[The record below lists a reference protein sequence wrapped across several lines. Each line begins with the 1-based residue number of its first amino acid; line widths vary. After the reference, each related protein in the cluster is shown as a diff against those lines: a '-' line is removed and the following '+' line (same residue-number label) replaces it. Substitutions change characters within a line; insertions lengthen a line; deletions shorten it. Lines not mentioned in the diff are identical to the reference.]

1 MRRNARGQY
10 FVVYIVGSSS
20 SFHTNTGGPAVHV
33 HNEDQIIPA
42 LLRKFDDK
50 EFIHQ
55 FEMIAGIEHGATIK
69 MLHFIND
76 LERRKTF
83 LELGYSSVFDF
94 CTRRIKYSSS
104 QAGRRIQAA
113 RCCRRYPEFFGYL
126 RNREVCIMTLA
137 MIEGIITDDNHDEIV
152 KRVRGAS
159 RRDVERL
166 ISEYRPAAALRDRI
180 RYVHVPL
187 SQPRDLNRALLDRSA
202 RRATPEEWRDKIPTQ
217 EKVFVQFL
225 ADEEFLNL
233 FEEVRDLM
241 GSHVFEDFAAVMKLV
256 LKEYRERHSPA
267 ARKQRRD
274 ERKRATSPDSH
285 RWEWKNPQD
294 ESTRHVP
301 DEVRDEVFVRD
312 QSQCTFVAPD
322 GTRCQCKKGLQLDHI
337 NPYSIGGSHDLS
349 NLRLLC
355 SGHNKL
361 AAENVMG
368 RNVMQPYWRQ

>member
-1 MRRNARGQY
+1 M
-10 FVVYIVGSSS
+10 
-20 SFHTNTGGPAVHV
+20 HV
-33 HNEDQIIPA
+33 HNEDQIIPT
-42 LLRKFDDK
+42 LLRELDDK

-55 FEMIAGIEHGATIK
+55 FEMTAGIEHGATIK

-94 CTRRIKYSSS
+94 CVRRIKYSSS

-113 RCCRRYPEFFGYL
+113 RCCRRYPELFGYL

-159 RRDVERL
+159 RREVERL

-187 SQPRDLNRALLDRSA
+187 PQPRDLNTALLDRA
-202 RRATPEEWRDKIPTQ
+202 CQQAIPEQYRDRIPAV

-225 ADEEFLNL
+225 ADEEFLTL
-233 FEEVRDLM
+233 FEEVRGLM
-241 GSHVFEDFAAVMKLV
+241 GSHALEGLADVMKV
-256 LKEYRERHSPA
+256 ALKEYRDRNSPA

-285 RWEWKNPQD
+285 RWEWQNAQD
-294 ESTRHVP
+294 ESARHVP

-312 QSQCTFVAPD
+312 EGQCTFVAPD
-322 GTRCQCKKGLQLDHI
+322 GTRCQCKNGLQIVHI
-337 NPYSIGGSHDLS
+337 QPYVAGGTHDAS
-349 NLRLLC
+349 NLRVLC
-355 SGHNKL
+355 GGHNRL
-361 AAENVMG
+361 AAEQALGKHVME
-368 RNVMQPYWRQ
+368 QHWRRQ

>member
-1 MRRNARGQY
+1 
-10 FVVYIVGSSS
+10 V
-20 SFHTNTGGPAVHV
+20 HT
-33 HNEDQIIPA
+33 HNEDEIIPA
-42 LLRKFDDK
+42 LIREFDDK

-55 FEMIAGIEHGATIK
+55 FEMLAGIEHGATIK

-94 CTRRIKYSSS
+94 CV
-104 QAGRRIQAA
+104 RRIQAA
-113 RCCRRYPEFFGYL
+113 RCCRRYPEFFSYL
-126 RNREVCIMTLA
+126 RDREVCIMTLA

-159 RRDVERL
+159 RREVERL

-187 SQPRDLNRALLDRSA
+187 PQPRDLNTALLDRA
-202 RRATPEEWRDKIPTQ
+202 CQQAIPELYRDRIPAV

-225 ADEEFLNL
+225 ADEEFLTL
-233 FEEVRDLM
+233 FEEVRGLM
-241 GSHVFEDFAAVMKLV
+241 GSHAFESFADVMKAV
-256 LKEYRERHSPA
+256 LREYRERHSPA

-285 RWEWKNPQD
+285 RWECEDTTK
-294 ESTRHVP
+294 SRHI
-301 DEVRDEVFVRD
+301 RDEVADAVRARD
-312 QSQCTFVAPD
+312 GGQCTFVSAD
-322 GTRCQCKKGLQLDHI
+322 GIRCQCRKGLEVDHI
-337 NPYSIGGSHDLS
+337 RPFANGGKSDLS

-355 SGHNKL
+355 GGHNRL
-361 AAENVMG
+361 AAERTMG
-368 RNVMQPYWRQ
+368 KHVMQPYWRQQ

>member
-1 MRRNARGQY
+1 
-10 FVVYIVGSSS
+10 
-20 SFHTNTGGPAVHV
+20 VHV
-33 HNEDQIIPA
+33 HNEDQIIPT
-42 LLRKFDDK
+42 LLRELDDK

-55 FEMIAGIEHGATIK
+55 FEMTAGIEHGATIK

-94 CTRRIKYSSS
+94 CVRRIKYSSS

-113 RCCRRYPEFFGYL
+113 RCCRRYPELFGYL

-159 RRDVERL
+159 RREVERL

-187 SQPRDLNRALLDRSA
+187 PQPRDLNTALLDRA
-202 RRATPEEWRDKIPTQ
+202 FKQAIPEQYRDRIPAV

-225 ADEEFLNL
+225 ADEEFLTL
-233 FEEVRDLM
+233 FEEVRGLM
-241 GSHVFEDFAAVMKLV
+241 GGHALDSSFADVIKLV
-256 LKEYRERHSPA
+256 LNEYRERHSPA

-285 RWEWKNPQD
+285 RWEWKNAQD

-301 DEVRDEVFVRD
+301 DEVRDEVVVRD
-312 QSQCTFVAPD
+312 GGQCTFVAPD
-322 GTRCQCKKGLQLDHI
+322 GTRCQCKKGLQIDHI
-337 NPYSIGGSHDLS
+337 NPFAVGGSHDVS

-355 SGHNKL
+355 GGHNKL
-361 AAENVMG
+361 AAERTMG
-368 RNVMQPYWRQ
+368 KHVMQPYWRRQ

>member
-1 MRRNARGQY
+1 MRA
-10 FVVYIVGSSS
+10 
-20 SFHTNTGGPAVHV
+20 

-42 LLRKFDDK
+42 LLRTFDDK

-76 LERRKTF
+76 LERRKAF

-94 CTRRIKYSSS
+94 CVRRIKYSSS

-113 RCCRRYPEFFGYL
+113 RCCRRYPEFFAYL

-137 MIEGIITDDNHDEIV
+137 MIEGIINDDNKDEIV

-159 RRDVERL
+159 RREVERL
-166 ISEYRPAAALRDRI
+166 ISEYRPAGALRDRI

-187 SQPRDLNRALLDRSA
+187 PQPRDLNTALVDRACQQVIPEQYRDR
-202 RRATPEEWRDKIPTQ
+202 IPAV

-225 ADEEFLNL
+225 ADEEFLTL
-233 FEEVRDLM
+233 FEEVRGLM
-241 GSHVFEDFAAVMKLV
+241 GKDAVDASFADVMKLV

-274 ERKRATSPDSH
+274 ERKRATGPDSH

-301 DEVRDEVFVRD
+301 NDIRDEVFVRD
-312 QSQCTFVAPD
+312 EGQCTFVAPD
-322 GTRCQCKKGLQLDHI
+322 GMRCQCRKGLEIDHI
-337 NPYSIGGSHDLS
+337 NPYALGGSHDLS

-355 SGHNKL
+355 GGHNKL
-361 AAENVMG
+361 AAEKTMGKHVM
-368 RNVMQPYWRQ
+368 RAYWRQQ

>member
-1 MRRNARGQY
+1 VRD
-10 FVVYIVGSSS
+10 
-20 SFHTNTGGPAVHV
+20 

-42 LLRKFDDK
+42 LLRKFDDR

-55 FEMIAGIEHGATIK
+55 FEMVAGIEHGATIK

-76 LERRKTF
+76 LERRKAF

-94 CTRRIKYSSS
+94 CVRRIKYSSS

-113 RCCRRYPEFFGYL
+113 RCCRRYPEFFAYL

-137 MIEGIITDDNHDEIV
+137 MIEQIINDDNKDEIV

-159 RRDVERL
+159 RREVERL
-166 ISEYRPAAALRDRI
+166 ISEYRPAGALRDRI

-187 SQPRDLNRALLDRSA
+187 PQPRDLNCALLDRSV
-202 RRATPEEWRDKIPTQ
+202 RRATPDEWREKIATE

-225 ADEEFLNL
+225 ADEEFLAL
-233 FEEVRDLM
+233 FEEVRGLT
-241 GSHVFEDFAAVMKLV
+241 GSDAFDASFADVMKLV
-256 LKEYRERHSPA
+256 LKEYRERHRPA
-267 ARKQRRD
+267 ARKQLRE

-285 RWEWKNPQD
+285 RWEWKNAQD
-294 ESTRHVP
+294 KSTRNVP

-312 QSQCTFVAPD
+312 EGQCTFVAPD
-322 GTRCQCKKGLQLDHI
+322 GTRCQSTKGLQIDHI
-337 NPYSIGGSHDLS
+337 NPYAAGGSHDPS

-355 SGHNKL
+355 GGHNKL
-361 AAENVMG
+361 AAEKTMG
-368 RNVMQPYWRQ
+368 RHVMQPYWRRQ

>member
-1 MRRNARGQY
+1 VRA
-10 FVVYIVGSSS
+10 
-20 SFHTNTGGPAVHV
+20 

-76 LERRKTF
+76 LERRKAF

-94 CTRRIKYSSS
+94 CVRKIKYSSS

-166 ISEYRPAAALRDRI
+166 ISEYRPAAALRDRV

-187 SQPRDLNRALLDRSA
+187 PQPRDLNCALLDRQSQ
-202 RRATPEEWRDKIPTQ
+202 RAVPEQYRDRIPTE

-225 ADEEFLNL
+225 ADEEFLRL
-233 FEEVRDLM
+233 FEEVRGLM
-241 GSHVFEDFAAVMKLV
+241 GGDTVDASFADVMKLV
-256 LKEYRERHSPA
+256 LKEYRDRHSPA

-274 ERKRATSPDSH
+274 ERKRATGPDSH
-285 RWEWKNPQD
+285 RWEWKNAQD
-294 ESTRHVP
+294 ESTRNVP
-301 DEVRDEVFVRD
+301 DEFRDEVFVRD
-312 QSQCTFVAPD
+312 EGQCTFVGAD
-322 GTRCQCKKGLQLDHI
+322 GTRCQCKKGLQVDHI
-337 NPYSIGGSHDLS
+337 KPFAAGGTHHLS

-355 SGHNKL
+355 GAHNRL
-361 AAENVMG
+361 AAEQTLGKHVM
-368 RNVMQPYWRQ
+368 RSFWRSQ